1 MTARV
6 AELFSL
12 VESRDVR
19 ALWLKALDDS
29 FTSLLGVYALSIDLM
44 LDRSCLCSVNFTVRD
59 SGISPNVNSVVSVS
73 QGTKQRH
80 LEDQFRSVPLRS
92 LIPSSHSSR
101 LHMVGIISCT
111 NKFL

>member
-1 MTARV
+1 LLILPCHALHCSLNMTARG

-59 SGISPNVNSVVSVS
+59 AGISPNVKQCGVSFS
-73 QGTKQRH
+73 GY
-80 LEDQFRSVPLRS
+80 
-92 LIPSSHSSR
+92 
-101 LHMVGIISCT
+101 
-111 NKFL
+111 